1 MSRTLFKLQLKFTA
15 STVVAVFLLLFAEG
29 AFGQKTL
36 NQGKADIHKI
46 LTENPDPTFELL
58 KYLETHPAHLFES
71 KTVWNRLNK
80 YCAVEAEKVKG
91 KYYSELIAFIGQRMY
106 NYGYSE
112 DSFYYLYKADQA
124 IKDEVPEDK
133 KFLTTFHES
142 YGLAFFYYKRFD
154 EAKREIKLAMEDKS
168 VAVNFKIGLV
178 NTYGLIF
185 RELQQT
191 DSAKH
196 YFQYALHL
204 AEKSNN
210 RPWIG
215 VLSGNLGHIYFLEKD
230 LDKAYALCNQDFKI
244 STETNQYGS
253 AINALDLLIRI
264 EIETNRLGLAEKK
277 LALLDSLV
285 NSLEYHTSNY
295 RTLFNSKTAISQ
307 AKGNYKDALE
317 FYKLTRLYSD
327 SIQQRYNQENLQKTE
342 FQIHFE
348 QKQAELS
355 ILRTN
360 KRYSEILIYGLIAV
374 TILSVIVFIWILR
387 LNIRKRRR
395 EKELSDL
402 RRQQV
407 QQELEVTE
415 SQLRGM
421 LSNLM
426 EKNSMIETLT
436 AEIEQFNQG
445 DNQQYSEERMKML
458 DKLQS
463 FTLLTDDD
471 WLEFKNL
478 FEKLNPNFFTKV
490 LKYSPDLTN
499 AELRLITLIK
509 LNLSNLEMSRTLGI
523 SPDSVRK
530 TGLRLRKKWNMD
542 QPEDLVKFILSL

>member
-1 MSRTLFKLQLKFTA
+1 MSRTFFKIQLKLTAIAVAAFLFLFT
-15 STVVAVFLLLFAEG
+15 G
-29 AFGQKTL
+29 MAFGQKTFV
-36 NQGKADIHKI
+36 QGKAEIDQILAANSDPTREI
-46 LTENPDPTFELL
+46 LT
-58 KYLETHPAHLFES
+58 YLEEHPAHLFENKS
-71 KTVWNRLNK
+71 IWHRLNK
-80 YCAVEAEKVKG
+80 YCAAEAEKVKG
-91 KYYSELIAFIGQRMY
+91 KYYAELIAFMGKRMF

-112 DSFYYLYKADQA
+112 DSFYYLYKANQS
-124 IKDEVPEDK
+124 INEEFPEDK
-133 KFLTTFHES
+133 EFLTAFHES
-142 YGLAFFYYKRFD
+142 YGLAFFYYKRYD
-154 EAKREIKLAMEDKS
+154 EAKQEIKLALSNKNIPI
-168 VAVNFKIGLV
+168 NFKIGLL

-185 RELQQT
+185 RERQQI

-196 YFQYALHL
+196 YFQVALKL

-230 LDKAYALCNQDFKI
+230 SRKAYELCVQDFEI
-244 STETNQYGS
+244 STETNQFGS
-253 AINALDLLIRI
+253 AINALDLLIKI
-264 EIETNRLGLAEKK
+264 EIETNRLAQAEKR
-277 LALLDSLV
+277 LAFMDSLV
-285 NSLEYHTSNY
+285 HTLEYNISNY
-295 RTLFNSKTAISQ
+295 RVLYNAKTAISQ
-307 AKGNYKDALE
+307 ARGNYKDALE
-317 FYKLTRLYSD
+317 FYKLARLYSD
-327 SIQQRYNQENLQKTE
+327 SIQQRSNQENLKKTE
-342 FQIHFE
+342 FQISFE

-360 KRYSEILIYGLIAV
+360 KRYSELLNVGLIAFTV
-374 TILSVIVFIWILR
+374 LSIVVFIWILR
-387 LNIRKRRR
+387 LNMRKRRR

-402 RRQQV
+402 KRQRV
-407 QQELEVTE
+407 QQELEITE

-426 EKNSMIETLT
+426 EKNSMIESLT
-436 AEIEQFNQG
+436 AEIEQFNQE
-445 DNQQYSEERMKML
+445 DSQAYSEERMKML

-490 LKYSPDLTN
+490 LTHSPDLTN

-542 QPEDLVKFILSL
+542 QPEELVKFILSL

>member
-1 MSRTLFKLQLKFTA
+1 MLRTFFKPQLKFTA
-15 STVVAVFLLLFAEG
+15 YTVVAVFLFLFTERSFA
-29 AFGQKTL
+29 QKTFD
-36 NQGKADIHKI
+36 QGKADINKI
-46 LTENPDPTFELL
+46 LTENSDPTFLLL
-58 KYLETHPAHLFES
+58 KYVEKHPAHLFES
-71 KTVWNRLNK
+71 KLVWNRIHK

-91 KYYSELIAFIGQRMY
+91 RYYSELIAYTGKRMF

-112 DSFYYLYKADQA
+112 DAFYYLYKADQS
-124 IKDEVPEDK
+124 IKEEAPEDK
-133 KFLTTFHES
+133 RFLTAFHES
-142 YGLAFFYYKRFD
+142 YGLAFFYYKRFK
-154 EAKREIKLAMEDKS
+154 EAKREIKLALKDQN
-168 VAVNFKIGLV
+168 VAVNYKIGLI

-191 DSAKH
+191 DSAKY
-196 YFQYALHL
+196 YFQCALKL

-215 VLSGNLGHIYFLEKD
+215 ILSGNLGHIYFLEKD
-230 LDKAYALCNQDFKI
+230 FDKAYDLCNQDFKI
-244 STETNQYGS
+244 SIETKQQGS
-253 AINALDLLIRI
+253 AVTALNLLIRI
-264 EIETNRLGLAEKK
+264 EIELNMLERAEKK
-277 LALLDSLV
+277 LALMDSLIGT
-285 NSLEYHTSNY
+285 LEYDTSNY
-295 RTLFNSKTAISQ
+295 RILFQSKTAISQ

-317 FYKLTRLYSD
+317 FYKLARLYSD
-327 SIQQRYNQENLQKTE
+327 SIQQLTNQENLKKTE

-355 ILRTN
+355 ILQTN

-374 TILSVIVFIWILR
+374 TILSVFVFIWILR

-402 RRQQV
+402 RRQRV
-407 QQELEVTE
+407 QQELEITE

-426 EKNSMIETLT
+426 EKNNMIESLT

-458 DKLQS
+458 DKLQT

-478 FEKLNPNFFTKV
+478 FEKLNPTFFTKV
-490 LKYSPDLTN
+490 LTHSPDLTN

-542 QPEDLVKFILSL
+542 QPEELVKFILSL

>member
-1 MSRTLFKLQLKFTA
+1 MSRTFIKPQLNFSALIFAAAFLFFFVGE
-15 STVVAVFLLLFAEG
+15 S
-29 AFGQKTL
+29 FGQKTL
-36 NQGKADIHKI
+36 NQGKSEINKI
-46 LTENPDPTFELL
+46 LASHSDPTFALL
-58 KYLETHPAHLFES
+58 KYLERNSANHFES
-71 KTVWNRLNK
+71 KSTWNKLNK

-91 KYYSELIAFIGQRMY
+91 KYYAELIAFVGKWMF

-112 DSFYYLYKADQA
+112 DAFYYLYKADQS
-124 IKDEVPEDK
+124 IRDEVPEDK

-142 YGLAFFYYKRFD
+142 YGLAFFYYKRFK
-154 EAKREIKLAMEDKS
+154 EAKREIKLAMEDQD
-168 VAVNFKIGLV
+168 AEVNFKIGLI

-185 RELQQT
+185 REQQKI

-196 YFQYALHL
+196 YFQYGLKL
-204 AEKSNN
+204 AKKSNN
-210 RPWIG
+210 RPWVG
-215 VLSGNLGHIYFLEKD
+215 VLSGNLGHIYFLQKD
-230 LDKAYALCNQDFKI
+230 LDKAHTLCNEDFMI
-244 STETNQYGS
+244 STETKQHGS
-253 AINALDLLIRI
+253 AINALNLLIRI
-264 EIETNRLGLAEKK
+264 EIETNRLKLAEER
-277 LALLDSLV
+277 LRLMDSLV
-285 NSLEYHTSNY
+285 SSLEYHTSNY
-295 RTLFNSKTAISQ
+295 KMLFNSKTAIAQ
-307 AKGNYKDALE
+307 AKGNFKDALE
-317 FYKLTRLYSD
+317 FYKLARLYSD
-327 SIQQRYNQENLQKTE
+327 SIQQRSNQENLKKTE
-342 FQIHFE
+342 FQINFE

-360 KRYSEILIYGLIAV
+360 KRYSELLIYGLIAITV
-374 TILSVIVFIWILR
+374 LIIIVFIWILR

-402 RRQQV
+402 KRQRV

-426 EKNSMIETLT
+426 EKNSMIESLT
-436 AEIEQFNQG
+436 AEIEQFNQE
-445 DNQQYSEERMKML
+445 DNQVYSEERMKML

-478 FEKLNPNFFTKV
+478 FEKLNPSFFTKV
-490 LKYSPDLTN
+490 LTHSPDLTN